1 MTFFTRLNF
10 SQMNDEV
17 AEASLSQYGEHFD
30 SFDYDFEKAASYHFE
45 DGKLIETHEG
55 MMTLH
60 KSWGDTQTFDVTR
73 ENFYSLDR
81 TRLQR
86 MESAYAVLKEE
97 GLTNT
102 IGQTE
107 ELHDPSLNDMKKRFE
122 EELLDLKEKATPEFL
137 FTFSYATFM
146 EMAKYM
152 DEKEGEE
159 KVDVEP
165 RISVHS
171 LER

>member
-1 MTFFTRLNF
+1 MTFFKRLNF
-10 SQMNDEV
+10 SQINDEI
-17 AEASLSQYGEHFD
+17 AEASLSQHGDHFE

-45 DGKLIETHEG
+45 DGELVEKHEG

-60 KSWGDTQTFDVTR
+60 KSSGDTQTFDVTR

-107 ELHDPSLNDMKKRFE
+107 ELHDSSLNDMKVRFE

-137 FTFSYATFM
+137 FTFSHATFM
-146 EMAKYM
+146 KMATYM
-152 DEKEGEE
+152 IEKEGVG